1 VRRKGAG
8 LPGGLQS
15 FPYSR
20 YSVIT
25 NPPTKGNT
33 VFNEIAY
40 TPETIDIPKGDRR
53 VMAATVTNRLGS
65 GIPEWG
71 DMHPYNSRG
80 CKNLI
85 TRAERYVAEGRKV
98 EARAWT
104 GMLCDVYEMYVVTV
118 SEQDG
123 VERQIIIYVDSN
135 ENRMDSFEDYYADHY
150 WGKRAIKEAV

>member
-1 VRRKGAG
+1 
-8 LPGGLQS
+8 LQG
-15 FPYSR
+15 FPYPR

-33 VFNEIAY
+33 LHNEITY

-53 VMAATVTNRLGS
+53 VMATTVANRLGS

-98 EARAWT
+98 EAHAWT
-104 GMLCDVYEMYVVTV
+104 DLVGNVSEMYVVTV
-118 SEQDG
+118 SEQDD
-123 VERQIIIYVDSN
+123 VERQILLYVDSN
-135 ENRMDSFEDYYADHY
+135 ENRMSAFDEYYADHY
-150 WGKRAIKEAV
+150 WGERAIKEAV